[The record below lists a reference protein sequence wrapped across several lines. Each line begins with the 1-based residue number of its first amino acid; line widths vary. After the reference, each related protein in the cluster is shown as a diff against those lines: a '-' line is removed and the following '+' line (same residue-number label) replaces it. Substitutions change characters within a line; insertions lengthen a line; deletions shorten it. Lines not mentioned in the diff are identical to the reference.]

1 MMVLMFQREVAE
13 RIVARENDEAYG
25 RLGVLA
31 NWRAETKILFDIS
44 PAAFVPQPKV
54 TSSVVRLVPRSAPEA
69 CDRRALEQVAAAAFG
84 QRRKMLR
91 QSLKSLAVD
100 PARLAAAAHVDV
112 TRRAETVPVC
122 GFVAMARELINIRT
136 KNRTS
141 LRERNA
147 MALMR
152 RQSLVKFDAPLC
164 ETIVDTPKPQGK
176 EVLVRIERCGLCHS
190 DLHIQDGYADL
201 GGGKKLDTTRGM
213 TLPFTLGHEIAGIV
227 EEVGPDVSKEPDRQE
242 GRRYSR
248 GSAAASAATVPNGDE
263 NLCVKQRFLGVSIDG
278 GFATHVL
285 VPDAKYLLDYDPLPV
300 NQAAT
305 LMCSG
310 VTAYGALKRL
320 VDRPRQRNLLLIG
333 LGGVG
338 MMGLAFAQAM
348 FKQKI
353 SVADLSPA
361 AREAA
366 LKNGAAV
373 AYDPSEADVVKR
385 ILKETEGGFDERR
398 RFCRQ
403 RKIDGLSRSRPSRAA
418 ARSWCPD

>member
-1 MMVLMFQREVAE
+1 
-13 RIVARENDEAYG
+13 
-25 RLGVLA
+25 
-31 NWRAETKILFDIS
+31 
-44 PAAFVPQPKV
+44 
-54 TSSVVRLVPRSAPEA
+54 
-69 CDRRALEQVAAAAFG
+69 
-84 QRRKMLR
+84 
-91 QSLKSLAVD
+91 
-100 PARLAAAAHVDV
+100 
-112 TRRAETVPVC
+112 
-122 GFVAMARELINIRT
+122 
-136 KNRTS
+136 
-141 LRERNA
+141 

-164 ETIVDTPKPQGK
+164 ETIAETPRPQGK

-213 TLPFTLGHEIAGIV
+213 TLPFTLGHEIAGVV
-227 EEVGPDVSKEPDRQE
+227 EEVGPEVSNELIGKKKAVFPWIGCGQCRDCL
-242 GRRYSR
+242 
-248 GSAAASAATVPNGDE
+248 NGDE
-263 NLCVKQRFLGVSIDG
+263 NLCVKQRFLGVAVDG
-278 GFATHVL
+278 GFASHVL
-285 VPDAKYLLDYDPLPV
+285 VPDARYLLDYDPLPV

-353 SVADLSPA
+353 SVADLNPA
-361 AREAA
+361 ARETA

-373 AYDPSEADVVKR
+373 AYDPSEPDVVKR
-385 ILKETEGGFDERR
+385 MTKETEGGFDEIVDFAGNEKSMAFAVSALARGG
-398 RFCRQ
+398 
-403 RKIDGLSRSRPSRAA
+403 KIVVSGLMGGNFSLPMVQWIYKRMTIEGFMVGTLAEAHELMALARAGNIKPTPMREEPMA
-418 ARSWCPD
+418 DVQKWIEELRAGKVVGRIVLKN

>member
-1 MMVLMFQREVAE
+1 MTLM
-13 RIVARENDEAYG
+13 
-25 RLGVLA
+25 
-31 NWRAETKILFDIS
+31 T
-44 PAAFVPQPKV
+44 
-54 TSSVVRLVPRSAPEA
+54 
-69 CDRRALEQVAAAAFG
+69 
-84 QRRKMLR
+84 
-91 QSLKSLAVD
+91 
-100 PARLAAAAHVDV
+100 
-112 TRRAETVPVC
+112 
-122 GFVAMARELINIRT
+122 
-136 KNRTS
+136 
-141 LRERNA
+141 
-147 MALMR
+147 

-164 ETIVDTPKPQGK
+164 ETIVDTPKPQGR

-201 GGGKKLDTTRGM
+201 GNGKRLDTTRGM

-227 EEVGPDVSKEPDRQE
+227 DEVGPDVSRELVGQKKAVFPWIGCGQCRDCL
-242 GRRYSR
+242 
-248 GSAAASAATVPNGDE
+248 AGDE
-263 NLCVKQRFLGVSIDG
+263 NLCAKNRFLGVSIDG

-300 NQAAT
+300 NTAAT

-353 SVADLSPA
+353 SVADLSAA
-361 AREAA
+361 ARETA

-373 AYDPSEADVVKR
+373 AYDPSEADIARRIVK
-385 ILKETEGGFDERR
+385 ENDGGFDAIVDFAGNEKSMNFAVSALARGG
-398 RFCRQ
+398 
-403 RKIDGLSRSRPSRAA
+403 KIVVSGLMGGNFNLPMVQWIYKRMTIEGFMVGTLAEA
-418 ARSWCPD
+418 QELMALARSGKIKPTPMKEEPMGDAQKWIEQLRAGKVVGRIMFKN